1 MANSRDTALIEK
13 EEKVIFLGLSLS
25 GQLLLPLLP
34 LYFLLLS
41 RCHLLYILYILNK
54 DTLLSLKKNKKM
66 YYVVLLTEDFLTK
79 PGNVWLTITDNNYTD

>member
-34 LYFLLLS
+34 LYFLLLG
-41 RCHLLYILYILNK
+41 RCHLLYILYIHNK
-54 DTLLSLKKNKKM
+54 DTLLSLKKK
-66 YYVVLLTEDFLTK
+66 
-79 PGNVWLTITDNNYTD
+79 

>member
-13 EEKVIFLGLSLS
+13 EEKVIFFGLSLS

-34 LYFLLLS
+34 LYFLLLG

-54 DTLLSLKKNKKM
+54 DILLQLKKM

-79 PGNVWLTITDNNYTD
+79 PGNVWLTITDTNYTD